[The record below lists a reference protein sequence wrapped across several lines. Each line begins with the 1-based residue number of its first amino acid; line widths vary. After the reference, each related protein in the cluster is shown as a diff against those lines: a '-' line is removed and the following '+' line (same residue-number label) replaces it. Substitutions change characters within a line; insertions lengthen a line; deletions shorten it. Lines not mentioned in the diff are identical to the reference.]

1 MRFRFRE
8 VGLADSPVICACS
21 LPPMSMSSS
30 SRRLVAVA
38 FAVFVALGLS
48 AGVTGV
54 AWPSLRTDFSRPLAD
69 LGVLL
74 AIGTVGYFLA
84 GLAAGRMTRRLGLG
98 NVLTLI
104 LAVGTLSLIG
114 YGIVNSWSLLLICA
128 VGLGFSGG
136 MVDSVVN
143 AYVALHHDTRT
154 MNLLHAF
161 FGIGATIG
169 PVLVAA
175 TVARGFS
182 WRLAYLVL
190 AGVEVLLL
198 LAVAKVRSS
207 WPTSVPVPADVRNG
221 RLGGSVLTLLGLF
234 VLYVGIEVAAGQW
247 SYSLLTESRGMGE
260 FAGGIWVALYWGGLT
275 GGRLALGVL
284 GDRVG
289 PRTVLH
295 LSMAVS
301 VLGSAVLWLDPA
313 GLGVVGLTVLGVS
326 LAGVFPTL
334 VALTPNWVGED
345 RAPVVIG
352 YQIAAAAAGAALIPW
367 VAGLIIDRFGLE
379 SLGPFL
385 VAIAVAMTIV
395 HWVIDRNA
403 NGHSR
408 LAQSRSPFSR
418 STRDTNS
425 SQS

>member
-1 MRFRFRE
+1 
-8 VGLADSPVICACS
+8 
-21 LPPMSMSSS
+21 MSTVNS

-54 AWPSLRTDFSRPLAD
+54 AWPSMRTAFSRPVAD

-84 GLAAGRMTRRLGLG
+84 GLAAGRMTRRLGIG

-104 LAVGTLSLIG
+104 MAMGTVSLAG
-114 YGIVNSWSLLLICA
+114 YGLVGSWPLLLICA
-128 VGLGFSGG
+128 VGVGFAGG

-175 TVARGFS
+175 TLARGLS
-182 WRLAYLVL
+182 WRIAYLVL
-190 AGVEVLLL
+190 AAVEVLLL
-198 LAVAKVRSS
+198 LTVAKVRGRWSQ
-207 WPTSVPVPADVRNG
+207 PLPAEENDAHPAK
-221 RLGGSVLTLLGLF
+221 LGGSVLMLLGLF

-247 SYSLLTESRGMGE
+247 AYSLLTESRGMGE
-260 FAGGIWVALYWGGLT
+260 FAAGIWVALYWGGLT
-275 GGRLALGVL
+275 GGRLMLGVL

-295 LSMAVS
+295 SSMI
-301 VLGSAVLWLDPA
+301 GSIVGSLILWFDPA
-313 GLGVVGLTVLGVS
+313 GLGVIGLTLLGVS
-326 LAGVFPTL
+326 LAGVFPIL
-334 VALTPNWVGED
+334 VALTPDWVGEE
-345 RAPVVIG
+345 RAPSVIG
-352 YQIAAAAAGAALIPW
+352 YQIASAAAGSAVIPW
-367 VAGLIIDRFGLE
+367 VGGLIIDAEGLE

-385 VAIAVAMTIV
+385 VAIAAAMTAL
-395 HWVIDRNA
+395 HWIIDSNA
-403 NGHSR
+403 NGQSR

-418 STRDTNS
+418 ATRDTNS
-425 SQS
+425 SQP

>member
-1 MRFRFRE
+1 MDL
-8 VGLADSPVICACS
+8 LATHASS
-21 LPPMSMSSS
+21 LPLVSTQQF
-30 SRRLVAVA
+30 SRRLVGVA
-38 FAVFVALGLS
+38 FAVFIALGLS

-54 AWPSLRTDFSRPLAD
+54 AWPSMRAEFSRPVAD

-84 GLAAGRMTRRLGLG
+84 GIAAGRMLRRLGLG

-104 LAVGTLSLIG
+104 LAIGTISLVG
-114 YGIVNSWSLLLICA
+114 YGVVGSWLPLLLCA

-136 MVDSVVN
+136 MVDAVLN

-169 PVLVAA
+169 PLLVAA
-175 TVARGFS
+175 TLARGFS
-182 WRLAYLVL
+182 WRLAYFVLAVVEMLLVL
-190 AGVEVLLL
+190 TVV
-198 LAVAKVRSS
+198 KVRSR
-207 WPTSVPVPADVRNG
+207 WPSAAESADEVHYG

-234 VLYVGIEVAAGQW
+234 LLYVGIEVAAGQW
-247 SYSLLTESRGMGE
+247 SYSLLTENRGMGE
-260 FAGGIWVALYWGGLT
+260 FAAGIWVALYWGGLT
-275 GGRLALGVL
+275 GGRLALGVI

-289 PRTVLH
+289 PRTILH
-295 LSMAVS
+295 LSMGGS
-301 VLGSAVLWLDPA
+301 VFGSAILWFDPA
-313 GLGVVGLTVLGVS
+313 GLGVVGLTILGFS
-326 LAGVFPTL
+326 LAGVFPIL
-334 VALTPNWVGED
+334 VALTPRWVGED

-352 YQIAAAAAGAALIPW
+352 YQIAAAAAGAAVIPW
-367 VAGLIIDRFGLE
+367 VGGLIIDRSGLE

-385 VAIAVAMTIV
+385 TAIAVAMTVV
-395 HWVIDRNA
+395 HWIIDRNA

-418 STRDTNS
+418 ATRDTNS